1 MKLSIL
7 VDNDK
12 EVSIVVDNASLG
24 GATTPNLQANV
35 MTIQECEALKKDV
48 VDDRPSEENKALENV
63 S

>member
-12 EVSIVVDNASLG
+12 EISIVEDNALLG

-35 MTIQECEALKKDV
+35 MSIQK
-48 VDDRPSEENKALENV
+48 
-63 S
+63 